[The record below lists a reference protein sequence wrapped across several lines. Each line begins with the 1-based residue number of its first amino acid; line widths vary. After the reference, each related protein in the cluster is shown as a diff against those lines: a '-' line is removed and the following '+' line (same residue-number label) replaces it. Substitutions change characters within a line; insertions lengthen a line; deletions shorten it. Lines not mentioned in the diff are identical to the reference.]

1 MRRPQGVQVALA
13 AAVLALLAAC
23 AEVPPTPAEPPAVR
37 VSAQDEQVA
46 RAIAKHRQLAQQY
59 RQSGDLAAAAAQWQV
74 LTVLAPN
81 DPAYRS
87 ELAETRAAIAR
98 RVQEH
103 YAAGSAA
110 LKSGDQERAADA
122 MLRVL
127 ALEPGNADAAQ
138 ALRDIEKRRL
148 ARIAAGRAAKV
159 AEAAGVAA
167 NAGTRTAP
175 ARQGAADAVD
185 AYNLE
190 QPIEMFKAGDTAGG
204 LRDLK
209 AWVDAN
215 PGDKAG
221 RNRIGTVVF
230 EQGRELEAQGQR
242 EQALALYEQAVALRG
257 EPAFGWTPRIQALKK
272 SLAGAK

>member
-1 MRRPQGVQVALA
+1 MTGRQGAQVALA

-46 RAIAKHRQLAQQY
+46 KAIARHRQLAQQY

-74 LTVLAPN
+74 LSLLAPN
-81 DPAYRS
+81 EPAYRS
-87 ELAETRAAIAR
+87 ELAETRAAIGR

-103 YAAGSAA
+103 YAAGTAA
-110 LKSGDQERAADA
+110 LKSGDPERAADA
-122 MLRVL
+122 MLRAL
-127 ALEPGNADAAQ
+127 ALDPSNADAAQ

-159 AEAAGVAA
+159 NEATGGASNAA
-167 NAGTRTAP
+167 TRAATS
-175 ARQGAADAVD
+175 RQGAADAAD

-221 RNRIGTVVF
+221 RNRIGAAVY
-230 EQGRELEAQGQR
+230 ERGRELEAQGQR
-242 EQALALYEQAVALRG
+242 EQALAMYEQAVALRG
-257 EPAFGWTPRIQALKK
+257 EPGVGWASRIQSLKK
-272 SLAGAK
+272 SLGGAK